1 MGEFVTRYVPRTT
14 WAFVEGICGYNLE
27 NSHIDMTRMSLMAR
41 LDTGGTSAKNM
52 LHWTQMSLADKV
64 RQFDYGSSTIN
75 L

>member
-1 MGEFVTRYVPRTT
+1 
-14 WAFVEGICGYNLE
+14 
-27 NSHIDMTRMSLMAR
+27 MTRMSLMAR